1 VFKTLSPDLIRRWL
15 TSLFPAEVIEDIARE
30 RDVVQRDRKID
41 ITMLVW
47 TLIMGF
53 AVEWLA
59 QRLHVREEFL
69 DPGVCESKTLR
80 KV

>member
-1 VFKTLSPDLIRRWL
+1 VFKQLSPDLIRRRL
-15 TSLFPAEVIEDIARE
+15 TSLFPAELIEDIARE

-53 AVEWLA
+53 AV
-59 QRLHVREEFL
+59 
-69 DPGVCESKTLR
+69 
-80 KV
+80 

>member
-1 VFKTLSPDLIRRWL
+1 LA
-15 TSLFPAEVIEDIARE
+15 SLFPTELIGDIVRE

-53 AVEWLA
+53 AIETTTATTIGSLPL
-59 QRLHVREEFL
+59 QQLLLNCGF
-69 DPGVCESKTLR
+69 
-80 KV
+80 